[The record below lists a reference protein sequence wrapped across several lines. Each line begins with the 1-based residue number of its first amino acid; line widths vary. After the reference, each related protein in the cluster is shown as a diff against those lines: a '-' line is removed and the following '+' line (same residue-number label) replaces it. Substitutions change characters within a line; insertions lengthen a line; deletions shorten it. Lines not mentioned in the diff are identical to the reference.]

1 MLQGG
6 AFLARVSCSTPVVA
20 PVLGVLGVGAAS
32 AMSGQA
38 SALFARWRRDGS
50 AAFERKDWP
59 RLVHVDD
66 LALDALIGTA
76 LFMART
82 RLWDSAWHGRSM
94 NHQQRLTLRL

>member
-1 MLQGG
+1 
-6 AFLARVSCSTPVVA
+6 
-20 PVLGVLGVGAAS
+20 
-32 AMSGQA
+32 MSGQA

-76 LFMART
+76 LFMARA
-82 RLWDSAWHGRSM
+82 RLWDSAWHGRGISRDSRYCSKQAM
-94 NHQQRLTLRL
+94 GGRFRSILPSDVRYVVRAVVRRLAVAALC